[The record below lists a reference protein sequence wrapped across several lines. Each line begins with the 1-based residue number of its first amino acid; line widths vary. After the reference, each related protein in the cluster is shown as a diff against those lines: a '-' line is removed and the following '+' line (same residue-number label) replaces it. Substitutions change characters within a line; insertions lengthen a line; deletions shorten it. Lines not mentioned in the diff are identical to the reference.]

1 MQAVSSNFEERVN
14 SAKKQTDFAI
24 MIAWEKQLNPN
35 TRFFSLNSSTLDGGD
50 FLKGSG
56 DVITFFDKYKYTD
69 ESKFVKNF
77 KITKKTSN
85 YSWGVISAQA
95 TLTLNNGSG
104 RFLPGK
110 DLVIGDFV
118 KAGRPIKI
126 LTGYDGE
133 MITNFIGFLNM
144 PTVNIVEQT
153 VEFTAFDAITYLDT
167 KYSSLPAFVNKPT
180 HEIVRSLL
188 IEQGF
193 SADQF
198 DIDNSHQ
205 VPISYL
211 SPKGRTVTSLLTEL
225 AEAEAALVF
234 VDEQGIIRFWNRTH
248 FAGQQDPVH
257 VFNYSNL
264 KELRI
269 KSTAVINKT
278 KVVAKPYKLQAFQ
291 KLWELEQGNEQTKI
305 RAGKTIDIFAEFYD
319 DAGAFYAVTVDSP
332 VPAAQN
338 TGSSLFAG
346 ARNSDG
352 TGGDINLSLVSVHN
366 FGSSYKL
373 TFKNNSSFDG
383 YVTRIQLWGKPAKIV
398 QIITE
403 EAIDESSVA
412 QYGINPDTSTGIGE
426 ETLLIENNLIQDVGG
441 AKAIANNIV
450 TLYSKPSQQFDVDNF
465 FVPQLQIGDHVE
477 LKIEEIEKPYSCIIT
492 GYELAGGINA
502 NFRQSLDLEGRPK
515 VNWFVL
521 NSSKLDGGDGLAN

>member
-1 MQAVSSNFEERVN
+1 MQVVSANFKNKVESPE
-14 SAKKQTDFAI
+14 KQTDFAV

-35 TRFFSLNSSTLDGGD
+35 TRFFNLNSSTLDGGD

-56 DVITFFDKYKYTD
+56 DVITFFDKYKYTN

-104 RFLPGK
+104 RFLPQK
-110 DLVIGDFV
+110 DTVIGKHI
-118 KAGRPIKI
+118 KAGRPVKI

-133 MITNFIGFLNM
+133 MITNFVGFLNM

-248 FAGQQDPVH
+248 FAGQQDPKH

-264 KELRI
+264 KELNI
-269 KSTAVINKT
+269 KSTAIINKT
-278 KVVAKPYKLQAFQ
+278 KVIAKPYKVQAFQ
-291 KLWELEQGNEQTKI
+291 KMWELEQGNDQTKVG
-305 RAGKTIDIFAEFYD
+305 AGKTIDVFADFQD
-319 DAGAFYAVTVDSP
+319 NAGVFYAVSVDNP
-332 VPAAQN
+332 VPVAQN
-338 TGSSLFAG
+338 TGSSFFAG

-352 TGGDINLSLVSVHN
+352 SGGDLNLSLVGVYN
-366 FGSSYKL
+366 FGSSYRM
-373 TFKNNSSFDG
+373 TFRNNSGFDG
-383 YVTRIQLWGKPAKIV
+383 YVTRVQLWGRPAKIV
-398 QIITE
+398 QVITE

-412 QYGINPDTSTGIGE
+412 QYGVNPDTSTGIGDD
-426 ETLLIENNLIQDVGG
+426 TLLIENNLVQDVGG
-441 AKAIANNIV
+441 AKSIANNIV
-450 TLYSKPSQQFDVDNF
+450 TLYAKPNSQFSVKNF

-477 LKIEEIEKPYSCIIT
+477 LKIQEIEKPYSCIIV
-492 GYELAGGINA
+492 GYELAGGVNA

>member
-1 MQAVSSNFEERVN
+1 MQTVSPNFKERVN
-14 SAKKQTDFAI
+14 SAKKQTDFAV

-35 TRFFSLNSSTLDGGD
+35 TRFFNLNSSTLDGGD

-69 ESKFVKNF
+69 ESKFVKNW
-77 KITKKTSN
+77 KITKRMSS
-85 YSWGVISAQA
+85 YSWGVVSAQA

-110 DLVIGDFV
+110 DSVIGKFI
-118 KAGRPIKI
+118 KAGRPVKI

-133 MITNFIGFLNM
+133 TITNFVGFLGV
-144 PTVNIVEQT
+144 PSINIVEQT

-167 KYSSLPAFVNKPT
+167 KYSNLPAFINKPA
-180 HEIVRSLL
+180 HEIIRSLL

-211 SPKGRTVTSLLTEL
+211 SPKGRSITSILTEI

-248 FAGQQDPVH
+248 FSGQKEPKYT
-257 VFNYSNL
+257 FNYSNL
-264 KELRI
+264 RELNI
-269 KSTAVINKT
+269 KSTAIINKT
-278 KVVAKPYKLQAFQ
+278 KVVAKPYKVQAFQ
-291 KLWELEQGNEQTKI
+291 KLWELESGSEQTKI
-305 RAGKTIDIFAEFYD
+305 GAGKTIDIFAEFRD
-319 DAGAFYAVTVDSP
+319 DVGDFYAISVDTP
-332 VPAAQN
+332 VSFVNN
-338 TGSSLFAG
+338 TGSSFFAG
-346 ARNSDG
+346 AKNSDG
-352 TGGDINLSLVSVHN
+352 TGGNINLSLQSVYN
-366 FGSSYKL
+366 FGNSYRM
-373 TFKNNSSFDG
+373 TFKNNSDSEG
-383 YVTRIQLWGKPAKIV
+383 YVTKIQLWGVPAKIT

-403 EAIDESSVA
+403 ESIDESSVE
-412 QYGINPDTSTGIGE
+412 QYGINPDTSTGISE
-426 ETLLIENNLIQDVGG
+426 ETLKIENNLIQDVGG

-450 TLYSKPSQQFDVDNF
+450 SLYAKPSQRFSVKNF
-465 FVPQLQIGDHVE
+465 FAPQLQLGDPVE
-477 LKIEEIEKPYSCIIT
+477 LVIDELEKPFSCVIT
-492 GYELAGGINA
+492 GYELAGGVNA

-521 NSSKLDGGDGLAN
+521 DTSKLDDGDGLAN